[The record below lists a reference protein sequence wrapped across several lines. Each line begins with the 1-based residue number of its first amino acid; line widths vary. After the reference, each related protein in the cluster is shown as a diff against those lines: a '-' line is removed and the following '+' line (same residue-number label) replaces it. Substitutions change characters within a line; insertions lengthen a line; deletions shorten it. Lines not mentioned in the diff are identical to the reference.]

1 MTRRSA
7 GGRGGGIVYSSSWI
21 SRVAALQDTLQ
32 IHAIAKFV
40 GDISHLQ
47 QSLTEWYFFFILF
60 FFFIFF
66 LWLLLLQ
73 SFIDF

>member
-1 MTRRSA
+1 M
-7 GGRGGGIVYSSSWI
+7 YSSSWI

-47 QSLTEWYFFFILF
+47 QSLTEWYFFLHFVLLF
-60 FFFIFF
+60 HFF